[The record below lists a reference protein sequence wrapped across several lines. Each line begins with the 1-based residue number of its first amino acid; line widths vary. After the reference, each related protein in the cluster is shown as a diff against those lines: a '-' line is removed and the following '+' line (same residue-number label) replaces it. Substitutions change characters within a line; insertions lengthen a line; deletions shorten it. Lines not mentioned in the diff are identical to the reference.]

1 MIRFI
6 QPPRMEKWVRKN
18 IDTRKVAKTAFEK
31 NFYKRKRN
39 NYFGENMENLREQRE
54 IETDREKDKELM
66 QVGRNLEPA
75 V

>member
-1 MIRFI
+1 
-6 QPPRMEKWVRKN
+6 MEKWVRKN